1 MKFNAK
7 KAEHDYITDNSMSYR
22 KLAEKYEV
30 SKATICRYAT
40 KNNWAEKKKQY
51 ETKLVQTATEKTLEK
66 EADKLSTLRTA
77 TDTAIDVVDR
87 FITEFAE
94 QTEGDGWKY
103 KNFKDC
109 VTMLKELT
117 ALQRNL
123 HGILTKQEEI
133 ALNTDSGETGETGIV
148 FIPALAPEE
157 TENVVIEGETD
168 V

>member
-1 MKFNAK
+1 MKFDAK

-30 SKATICRYAT
+30 SKATICRYA
-40 KNNWAEKKKQY
+40 KENDWAEKKKQY
-51 ETKLVQTATEKTLEK
+51 ETKLVQTATEKTLKK

-77 TDTAIDVVDR
+77 TDTAIEVVDR

-109 VTMLKELT
+109 VSMLKELT
-117 ALQRNL
+117 TIQRNL
-123 HGILTKQEEI
+123 NGILTKQEEI
-133 ALNTDSGETGETGIV
+133 ALNTGSVTTNETGVVVLPGL
-148 FIPALAPEE
+148 IPDTDIA
-157 TENVVIEGETD
+157 VSEGEI
-168 V
+168 

>member
-1 MKFNAK
+1 MKFNTK

-40 KNNWAEKKKQY
+40 KNNWAEKREQY
-51 ETKLVQTATEKTLEK
+51 ETKFVRTVTEKTLEK

-94 QTEGDGWKY
+94 QTEGDIWKY

-109 VTMLKELT
+109 VSMLKELT

-123 HGILTKQEEI
+123 HGILTKQEEL
-133 ALNTDSGETGETGIV
+133 ALDTDSDETGETGIV
-148 FIPALAPEE
+148 LIPEVAPEA
-157 TENVVIEGETD
+157 TENVVIEREAD